1 MRKFVALS
9 MVALLALT
17 MAFAVVGCSGGGQ
30 SSTEA
35 PPPATSTMPA
45 DTSMMP
51 DTSMMAPGDTATSGG
66 SGH

>member
-9 MVALLALT
+9 MVGLLALT
-17 MAFAVVGCSGGGQ
+17 MAVALVGCGGGGQ
-30 SSTEA
+30 STTEA
-35 PPPATSTMPA
+35 PPATSTMPA

-51 DTSMMAPGDTATSGG
+51 DTSMMAPDTAMSSG

>member
-17 MAFAVVGCSGGGQ
+17 MAVAVVGCGGGNQ

-35 PPPATSTMPA
+35 PPATSSMPA
-45 DTSMMP
+45 DTSSMMP
-51 DTSMMAPGDTATSGG
+51 DTSMMPPDTASSGA
-66 SGH
+66 GH

>member
-17 MAFAVVGCSGGGQ
+17 MAVAIVGCSGGTQ
-30 SSTEA
+30 STTEA
-35 PPPATSTMPA
+35 PPATTMPA
-45 DTSMMP
+45 DTSSMMP
-51 DTSMMAPGDTATSGG
+51 DTSMMPPDTASSG